1 MSALD
6 KFSSID
12 EIIKTVRDEL
22 TAEKNTLAAQFAKE
36 KKELEDRLLASEL
49 EKSIHM
55 ALHDKAVEARAASE
69 RFAQKLLTQFSMVE
83 RIFYEAR
90 EFALQAAATPPS
102 EDAQAAEANPKLPPE
117 EPVHTP
123 LIDDPNLL
131 ESYAPKRKNG
141 E

>member
-22 TAEKNTLAAQFAKE
+22 TAEKNALAAQFAKE

-55 ALHDKAVEARAASE
+55 ALHDKAVEARAASD

-90 EFALQAAATPPS
+90 EFALQAAATPS
-102 EDAQAAEANPKLPPE
+102 DDAQATEANPKLPPE